1 MQFCLYFLCTYLKS
15 CFIIQAMNKT
25 LTLIPRPFS
34 IEYGK
39 KILKFSSKSVSICI
53 NRETKEDIHNKMDT
67 AFLLADIQ
75 KSENGL
81 PVIIS
86 ILPEASETNNEEYR
100 LSINEEGIH
109 IQAASEKGAFYGCIS
124 AAQLIQGSKGEIPE
138 LYIYDKP
145 NHSWRG
151 FLLDTCRS
159 FYSTDFIKKML
170 DACAL
175 HKLNIFHWH
184 LTDDQGWRFE
194 VPDYPKLT
202 EKGSVRAD
210 LTMPPSEEGFYD
222 EGKAIR
228 RWYTDDEIK
237 EIIRYAAERCIE
249 IIPEVEF
256 PGHSSALLAAYPQ
269 YGCTG
274 GPYNVENRWG
284 IFPDVLCLGND
295 EIFTIY
301 EAALKKIV
309 ELFPGKYIHIGG
321 DECPHERWEACPKC
335 QARMKKEGLDSA
347 AQLQA
352 WGTTKIASMVAGLGK
367 IPIGWDEVLDN
378 NKHNAL
384 PANVIVQ
391 SWRGTEGGIKAAS
404 MNHKVIMSPCDRFY
418 LNFKNKESFE
428 EPGRLGVTTT
438 KKTYTFSPAGKEL
451 KLEKAEQRDLILG
464 GECALWT
471 EKLPFSRNAEYLIFP
486 RFCAAAESLWL
497 PEDKK
502 DFEDF
507 KQRLNEHKKLLHT
520 LDYLYYEGTLE

>member
-1 MQFCLYFLCTYLKS
+1 
-15 CFIIQAMNKT
+15 MNDT
-25 LTLIPRPFS
+25 LTIIPKPFYIQKGS
-34 IEYGK
+34 
-39 KILKFSSKSVSICI
+39 KILKYSSKTVSLSI
-53 NRETKEDIHNKMDT
+53 NGEKKEDILKKTQT
-67 AFLLADIQ
+67 AFNLAGIQ
-75 KSENGL
+75 SSESGI
-81 PVIIS
+81 PVLITL
-86 ILPEASETNNEEYR
+86 LPEKTSSDQESYI
-100 LSINEEGIH
+100 LSIDEEGIQ
-109 IQAASEKGAFYGCIS
+109 IQTCSASGAFYACIS
-124 AAQLIQGSKGEIPE
+124 AAQLINGSNGELAE
-138 LYIYDKP
+138 LSIKDQPK
-145 NHSWRG
+145 HIWRG

-159 FYSTDFIKKML
+159 FYSTTFIKKML

-194 VPDYPKLT
+194 VPGYPKLT
-202 EKGSVRAD
+202 ETGSVRAD

-222 EGKAIR
+222 EGKTVR
-228 RWYTDDEIK
+228 RWYTDEEIK
-237 EIIRYAAERCIE
+237 EIISYAQDRCIE

-274 GPYNVENRWG
+274 GPYKVENRWG

-309 ELFPGKYIHIGG
+309 QLFPGKYIHIGG
-321 DECPHERWEACPKC
+321 DECPHERWDVCPKC

-418 LNFKNKESFE
+418 LNLKNKESFE

-451 KLEKAEQRDLILG
+451 KLEKTEQRDLILG

-471 EKLPFSRNAEYLIFP
+471 EKLPFSRNAEYLLFP

-497 PEDKK
+497 PEEKK

-507 KQRLNEHKKLLHT
+507 KQRLEYHKKLLHS
-520 LDYLYYEGTLE
+520 LDYLYYEGILEQEAL

>member
-1 MQFCLYFLCTYLKS
+1 MDK
-15 CFIIQAMNKT
+15 IISV
-25 LTLIPRPFS
+25 IPKPFS
-34 IEYGK
+34 FEKGN
-39 KILKFSSKSVSICI
+39 KIINFPSKSVTISVSGD
-53 NRETKEDIHNKMDT
+53 KQKDILNKSQT
-67 AFLLADIQ
+67 AFSIAGINT
-75 KSENGL
+75 SENGI
-81 PVIIS
+81 PVIIQMIS
-86 ILPEASETNNEEYR
+86 DNDISDKESYTL
-100 LSINEEGIH
+100 LINENGIH
-109 IQAASEKGAFYGCIS
+109 IKATTANGAFYGCVS
-124 AAQLIQGSKGEIPE
+124 AAQVIKNSNGELHE
-138 LYIYDKP
+138 LSIKDKP
-145 NHSWRG
+145 NHIWRG

-159 FYSTDFIKKML
+159 FYSTAFIKKML

-202 EKGSVRAD
+202 ETGSVRSD
-210 LTMPPSEEGFYD
+210 LTMPPSEEGYYD
-222 EGKAIR
+222 EGKTIR
-228 RWYTDDEIK
+228 RWYTDEEIK
-237 EIIRYAAERCIE
+237 EIINYAQDRCIE

-274 GPYNVENRWG
+274 GPYKVENRWG

-295 EIFTIY
+295 EVFTIY

-309 ELFPGKYIHIGG
+309 QLFPGKYIHIGG
-321 DECPHERWEACPKC
+321 DECPHERWDVCPKC

-418 LNFKNKESFE
+418 LNFKNKDSFE

-451 KLEKAEQRDLILG
+451 KLEKTEQRDLILG

-471 EKLPFSRNAEYLIFP
+471 EKLPFSRNAEYLLFP

-507 KQRLNEHKKLLHT
+507 KQRLEYHKKLLHS
-520 LDYLYYEGTLE
+520 LDYLYYEGALESDC

>member
-1 MQFCLYFLCTYLKS
+1 
-15 CFIIQAMNKT
+15 MNKIT
-25 LTLIPRPFS
+25 TIIPKPFS
-34 IEYGK
+34 TQKGN
-39 KILKFSSKSVSICI
+39 KIFKYSSKAVSICI
-53 NRETKEDIHNKMDT
+53 NGETKEDIHKKMQT
-67 AFLLADIQ
+67 AFKLTGIQ
-75 KSENGL
+75 LSENGI
-81 PVIIS
+81 PVMIS
-86 ILPEASETNNEEYR
+86 IPADKTGENKESYR
-100 LSINEEGIH
+100 LSVNEEGIR
-109 IQAASEKGAFYGCIS
+109 IEAASANGAFYGCIS
-124 AAQLIQGSKGEIPE
+124 AAQLISASQGE
-138 LYIYDKP
+138 LEEVTIEDKP
-145 NHSWRG
+145 KHIWRG

-159 FYSTDFIKKML
+159 FYSTTFIKKML

-194 VPDYPKLT
+194 VPGFPKLT
-202 EKGSVRAD
+202 EIGSVRED

-222 EGKAIR
+222 EGKSIR
-228 RWYTDDEIK
+228 RWYTDEEIK
-237 EIIRYAAERCIE
+237 DIVSYAQERCIE

-256 PGHSSALLAAYPQ
+256 PGHSSALLAAYPE

-274 GPYNVENRWG
+274 GPYKVENRWG

-295 EIFTIY
+295 GIFIIY
-301 EAALKKIV
+301 EAALKKFTQ
-309 ELFPGKYIHIGG
+309 LFPGQYIHIGG
-321 DECPHERWEACPKC
+321 DECPHERWEVCPKC
-335 QARMKKEGLDSA
+335 QERMKKEGLDSA

-378 NKHNAL
+378 NKGNAL

-418 LNFKNKESFE
+418 LNLKNKDSFE

-451 KLEKAEQRDLILG
+451 KLKKQEQKELILG
-464 GECALWT
+464 GECALWS

-497 PEDKK
+497 PEERK

-507 KQRLNEHKKLLHT
+507 KARLEYHKKLLHD
-520 LDYLYYEGTLE
+520 LDYLYYEGRLE

>member
-1 MQFCLYFLCTYLKS
+1 
-15 CFIIQAMNKT
+15 MNKIT
-25 LTLIPRPFS
+25 TIIPKPFS
-34 IEYGK
+34 SQKGN
-39 KILKFSSKSVSICI
+39 KIFKYSSKAVSICI
-53 NRETKEDIHNKMDT
+53 NGETKEDIHKKMQT
-67 AFLLADIQ
+67 AFKLTGIQ
-75 KSENGL
+75 LSENGI
-81 PVIIS
+81 PVMIS
-86 ILPEASETNNEEYR
+86 IPADKAGENRESYT
-100 LSINEEGIH
+100 LSIKEEGIH
-109 IQAASEKGAFYGCIS
+109 IEAASVNGAFYGCIS
-124 AAQLIQGSKGEIPE
+124 AAQLISASQGE
-138 LYIYDKP
+138 LEEVTIEDKP
-145 NHSWRG
+145 KHIWRG

-159 FYSTDFIKKML
+159 FYSTTFIKKML

-194 VPDYPKLT
+194 VPGFPKLT
-202 EKGSVRAD
+202 EIGSVRED

-222 EGKAIR
+222 EGKSIR
-228 RWYTDDEIK
+228 RWYTDEEIK
-237 EIIRYAAERCIE
+237 DIVSYAQERCIE

-256 PGHSSALLAAYPQ
+256 PGHSSALLAAYPE

-274 GPYNVENRWG
+274 GPYKVENRWG

-295 EIFTIY
+295 GIFIIY
-301 EAALKKIV
+301 EAALKKITQ
-309 ELFPGKYIHIGG
+309 LFPGQYIHIGG
-321 DECPHERWEACPKC
+321 DECPHERWEVCPKC
-335 QARMKKEGLDSA
+335 QERMKKEGLDSA

-378 NKHNAL
+378 NKGNAL

-418 LNFKNKESFE
+418 LNLKNKDSFE

-451 KLEKAEQRDLILG
+451 KLEKQEQKELILG
-464 GECALWT
+464 GECALWS

-497 PEDKK
+497 PEEKK

-507 KQRLNEHKKLLHT
+507 KARIEYHKKLLHD
-520 LDYLYYEGTLE
+520 LDYLYYEGRLE